1 MFRGQRGAFVRYLC
15 LDIGDKRTG
24 IALGDRQTRLIS
36 PLEVV
41 EAPTEPQNGEV
52 WLREMSSRVH
62 DQIGVADAIVVG
74 LPLNMDGTEGPQS
87 TKIRALAARLGGRT
101 GHPVHYQDE
110 RLTSADADWQMA
122 RSGMTH
128 GEKKQR
134 RDALAAATIL
144 KDFFDR
150 LDGQGASQ
158 PRA

>member
-1 MFRGQRGAFVRYLC
+1 MRVRYLC

-24 IALGDRQTRLIS
+24 LALGDRQTRLIS

-41 EAPTEPQNGEV
+41 EAPVEPEQGEL
-52 WLREMSSRVH
+52 WMREIARRVH
-62 DQIGVADAIVVG
+62 DLIGVRDALVIG
-74 LPLNMDGTEGPQS
+74 LPLNMDGTVGPQAAKVRS
-87 TKIRALAARLGGRT
+87 LASRLGGRT

-144 KDFFDR
+144 RDFFDR
-150 LDGQGASQ
+150 IDAQTQGPTGA
-158 PRA
+158 